1 MIEGLGWL
9 REAAFLA
16 FLAVILSYL
25 LPSVFLSPYRSLEQ
39 LPRPPFID
47 IVMIIIGLILAI
59 ASWIFEILGWSSM
72 CRAGMRKFYCF
83 TKYMVLLGPI
93 MGFLFAIV
101 GVFQTALTGK
111 ISFFLLGPLV
121 IVAVA
126 VIAGVASLDVG
137 LLTNTRI
144 LTAGALLYLISVLIL
159 VVLYLISILLRVP
172 ALLPSPEFTGFGLA
186 AGILLISALLL
197 MAIGFH
203 LARMRAA
210 RALSSGMQ

>member
-1 MIEGLGWL
+1 MEEEMIEGLGWL

-144 LTAGALLYLISVLIL
+144 LTVGALLYLISV
-159 VVLYLISILLRVP
+159 VLQAP
-172 ALLPSPEFTGFGLA
+172 ALLQSPEFMSFGLA
-186 AGILLISALLL
+186 AGILSIPALLL

-203 LARMRAA
+203 LARRAVPHGREEA
-210 RALSSGMQ
+210 VTA